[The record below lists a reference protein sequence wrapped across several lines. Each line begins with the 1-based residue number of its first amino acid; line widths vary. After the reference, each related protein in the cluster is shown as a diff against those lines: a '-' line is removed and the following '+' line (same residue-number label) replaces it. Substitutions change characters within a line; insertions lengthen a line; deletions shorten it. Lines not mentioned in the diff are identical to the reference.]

1 MNNPGFYVRKYRT
14 EGIENFTEE
23 ELDEIRAI
31 VAERPKIKPLI
42 YLLEESEASE

>member
-1 MNNPGFYVRKYRT
+1 MNNPGYYIRKHKT
-14 EGIENFTEE
+14 EGIESFTEE
-23 ELDEIRAI
+23 ELDEIRTI